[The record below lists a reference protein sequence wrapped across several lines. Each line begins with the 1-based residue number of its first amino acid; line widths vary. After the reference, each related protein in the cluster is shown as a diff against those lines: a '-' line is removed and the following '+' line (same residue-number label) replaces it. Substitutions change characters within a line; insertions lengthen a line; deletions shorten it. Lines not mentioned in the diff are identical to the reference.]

1 MQQNEKNEKM
11 KNMNT
16 CNRSKIKNNVFY
28 TNNKLTMEKQQHWK
42 NIEKQ

>member
-1 MQQNEKNEKM
+1 MKKMKNI

-28 TNNKLTMEKQQHWK
+28 TNNKLTMEKQQH
-42 NIEKQ
+42 